1 MSYTE
6 SEFKRVVGGITKA
19 IKLGAVE
26 SGEVWYCNDADGNVS
41 HVIFGR
47 ADIVRSQL
55 GEVFVALRPFD
66 DGIYTHVVG
75 EVVIGSGV
83 VFTEINNA
91 EREAVTAVGGGD
103 IILGK
108 LLAAADAAAP
118 RLARIALGVIEEVV

>member
-6 SEFKRVVGGITKA
+6 TEFKRVVGGITKA

-26 SGEVWYCNDADGNVS
+26 SGAVWYYNDADGNAT

-47 ADIVRSQL
+47 ADIVRSPI

-66 DGIYTHVVG
+66 DGISVHVRG

-83 VFTEINNA
+83 VYTEINNA
-91 EREAVTAVGGGD
+91 EREAVTAAGGGD

-108 LLAAADAAAP
+108 LLVAADAAAP
-118 RLARIALGVIEEVV
+118 RLARIALTVIEEVV